1 MAPNLKFYPR
11 MVSTN
16 EHECKFTDSFLYLVQ
31 WWTR

>member
-1 MAPNLKFYPR
+1 MNA
-11 MVSTN
+11 N